1 MPASKGSNQAV
12 KRADPTAA
20 APVARGPAMI
30 LDEPPTPI
38 GKTRALTIPLGFG
51 MKLMLEGWF
60 FRLLFVGFF
69 LYLYAG
75 WTANEWMYLLAGG
88 IFVSLILGTILPFL
102 QVVEVSAVCS
112 IPEQIVVSEWADVKI
127 KLDRRFLFGPLSQLM
142 PVSSLRVRTN
152 LLRRAAAGRAAE
164 LILDPEPLLIKN
176 LDEQSWLEL
185 PTPELRRGI
194 YFVDKVELLSCFPFG
209 LAWWSRAIEVKT
221 KDSLQQPKI
230 TVHPLALDVSGNFL
244 LQLLGLRS
252 TMGLSNSS
260 SIIVPQSSS
269 VRSVR
274 EFKPGDSIRHV
285 HWPSTAKQGKILV
298 REFDSEQLPVFDLLL
313 DLRANWKNQEQFEVA
328 VCLAHS
334 IIHHGFKLGIK
345 PELTLN
351 PPLDSKVVQKNL
363 MFDLPQVPFGLDLL
377 AEILAR
383 VEPVSSTVLYDETK
397 VEPESNGQPDAE
409 KDENDN
415 VYDAKHG
422 RPLVTIIPLQ
432 ELVMKHNL
440 VRGDHMVAPMELA
453 IIPRNW
459 EDEEEQ
465 SEVAAVAKPQV
476 QFKAARGPKGSS
488 RGPGYRSVGHP
499 ANTTIIATIDGESDF
514 LAL

>member
-1 MPASKGSNQAV
+1 MPAARGSNQAV
-12 KRADPTAA
+12 KRADPTV
-20 APVARGPAMI
+20 APQPAREPAMR
-30 LDEPPTPI
+30 LDEAPAPI
-38 GKTRALTIPLGFG
+38 KKTRALTIPVGFG

-60 FRLLFVGFF
+60 FRVLLVGFF

-88 IFVSLILGTILPFL
+88 IFVSLILGIILPFW
-102 QVVEVSAVCS
+102 QVVEISAVCS

-127 KLDRRFLFGPLSQLM
+127 KLDRRFIFGPFSQLM
-142 PVSSLRVRTN
+142 PIRSLRVRTN

-164 LILDPEPLLIKN
+164 LILDPEPLLVN
-176 LDEQSWLEL
+176 TLDEQSWLEL

-194 YFVDKVELLSCFPFG
+194 YFVDRVELLSCFPFG
-209 LAWWSRAIEVKT
+209 LAWWSRAIEVKS
-221 KDSLQQPKI
+221 KDSAELPKI

-298 REFDSEQLPVFDLLL
+298 REFDSEQLPVFDILL

-334 IIHHGFKLGIK
+334 LIHHGFKLGIK
-345 PELTLN
+345 PALTLN
-351 PPLDSKVVQKNL
+351 PPLESMVVQKNL
-363 MFDLPQVPFGLDLL
+363 MFDLPQIPFGLDLL

-397 VEPESNGQPDAE
+397 IETEKVGQQEPEKE
-409 KDENDN
+409 EDENA
-415 VYDAKHG
+415 YDAKHG
-422 RPLVTIIPLQ
+422 RPLVTLIPLQ

-440 VRGDHMVAPMELA
+440 VRGDHMVAPLELA

-459 EDEEEQ
+459 EDEEEPV
-465 SEVAAVAKPQV
+465 EVAPTAKPQI
-476 QFKAARGPKGSS
+476 QFKTARGAKGSS
-488 RGPGYRSVGHP
+488 RGPGYRAVGRP
-499 ANTTIIATIDGESDF
+499 TNTTIIATIDGESDF
-514 LAL
+514 LSL

>member
-1 MPASKGSNQAV
+1 MPAPKGKKQPQPAR
-12 KRADPTAA
+12 RADPTAA
-20 APVARGPAMI
+20 APPPPPSRGLSPSV
-30 LDEPPTPI
+30 DEPLPL
-38 GKTRALTIPLGFG
+38 KRTRALTIPVGFG
-51 MKLMLEGWF
+51 VKLMLEGRF
-60 FRLLFVGFF
+60 FRLLLIGAI

-88 IFVSLILGTILPFL
+88 VFVSLILGLVFPFW
-102 QVVEVSAVCS
+102 QVVDISAVCS

-127 KLDRRFLFGPLSQLM
+127 KLDRRFLFGPFSQLI
-142 PVSSLRVRTN
+142 PIRNLRVRTN
-152 LLRRAAAGRAAE
+152 LLRRAAAGKPAE
-164 LILDPEPLLIKN
+164 LILDPEPLLIKT

-194 YFVDKVELLSCFPFG
+194 YFVDRVELLSCFPFG
-209 LAWWSRAIEVKT
+209 LAWWSRAIDVKT
-221 KDSLQQPKI
+221 KDSMVQPKI
-230 TVHPLALDVSGNFL
+230 TVHPLTLDISGNFL

-274 EFKPGDSIRHV
+274 EFKPGDSVRHV
-285 HWPSTAKQGKILV
+285 HWPSSAKQGKILV
-298 REFDSEQLPVFDLLL
+298 REFDSEQLPVFDLLF

-328 VCLAHS
+328 VCLAYS
-334 IIHHGFKLGIK
+334 LIHHGFKLGIK

-351 PPLDSKVVQKNL
+351 PPIDSLVVQKNL
-363 MFDLPQVPFGLDLL
+363 MFDLPQMPFGLDLL

-383 VEPVSSTVLYDETK
+383 VEPVMSTALSDDTRGKPDE
-397 VEPESNGQPDAE
+397 EPESEGE
-409 KDENDN
+409 GEEEGN
-415 VYDAKHG
+415 VYDAKHE

-432 ELVMKHNL
+432 ELVVKHNQI
-440 VRGDHMVAPMELA
+440 RGDHMVAPLELA

-465 SEVAAVAKPQV
+465 VDTPGAAAKVQV
-476 QFKAARGPKGSS
+476 SFKSARGHRAVRNNLSACRTP
-488 RGPGYRSVGHP
+488 H
-499 ANTTIIATIDGESDF
+499 
-514 LAL
+514 